1 MVTRRASR
9 VRPRG
14 PSWHERWTAFV
25 TGLRVALRWAWRIGL
40 WLAFVAAVA
49 LVSQRVWLKLQSPV
63 AGLVVEGENRFV
75 TAERV
80 QQELWPAL
88 GQGIWSVDIAAM
100 RERLLADG
108 WLTEV
113 RITRQWPDRLLVSLE
128 THQPIAAWN
137 GDQLL
142 SASGAV
148 FAPERRPVDLSLPR
162 LAGPTGSQWT
172 VWERYTSLKPVL
184 ATVGLELSGV
194 TMSPRGSLSLALAS
208 GAVIHT
214 GQESLEARLQRLLD
228 VYPDTLAGKMDR
240 VERIDL
246 RYSNGF
252 AVAWRET
259 DSETT
264 DKTTNDED

>member
-1 MVTRRASR
+1 MTMRRASR

-14 PSWHERWTAFV
+14 PSWRERWTAFV
-25 TGLRVALRWAWRIGL
+25 TALRVALRWAWRIGL
-40 WLAFVAAVA
+40 WLAFVAAVV

-63 AGLVVEGENRFV
+63 TSLEIDGANRFV
-75 TAERV
+75 TEEQVR
-80 QQELWPAL
+80 QELWPAL
-88 GQGIWSVDIAAM
+88 GQGIWTVDIAAL
-100 RERLLADG
+100 RARLLEDG

-113 RITRQWPDRLLVSLE
+113 RITRQWPDRLLVSLR

-137 GDQLL
+137 EDRLL
-142 SASGAV
+142 SAAGVV
-148 FAPERRPVDLSLPR
+148 FAPHRRPVDLRLPR

-184 ATVGLELSGV
+184 AGVGMELTGV
-194 TMSPRGSLSLALAS
+194 AMSPRGSLSLSLAS
-208 GAVIHT
+208 GAVIQT

-228 VYPDTLAGKMDR
+228 VYPDTLAGKMDQ

-252 AVAWRET
+252 AVAWRNT
-259 DSETT
+259 DDDTNN
-264 DKTTNDED
+264 KTTKD